1 MKIFINPLK
10 VALDHQ
16 AQLCEK
22 ILMKSAPRKHS
33 ENARGFKKSGA
44 PMNKNSTSKRMKDV
58 DVLGYAGVNPES
70 DNEYMNSG

>member
-1 MKIFINPLK
+1 
-10 VALDHQ
+10 
-16 AQLCEK
+16 
-22 ILMKSAPRKHS
+22 MKSAARKHS
-33 ENARGFKKSGA
+33 ENACGFKKSGA